1 MGAGS
6 QIVSALASGAS
17 GVVIGTR
24 FLVAEEIS
32 AHPQYKQALV
42 SANERDTTLTMSS
55 VRNTVRTLSNETT
68 EIVRR
73 LEADNPQ
80 IGIAEL
86 MPHVSGVI
94 GRKAY
99 ETGDVLR
106 GMLSAGQALGLT
118 DGIAPLADI
127 VAQLEQEAGVAL
139 ARLRPQPLAT
149 QRAEALVS

>member
-1 MGAGS
+1 
-6 QIVSALASGAS
+6 
-17 GVVIGTR
+17 
-24 FLVAEEIS
+24 
-32 AHPQYKQALV
+32 
-42 SANERDTTLTMSS
+42 
-55 VRNTVRTLSNETT
+55 
-68 EIVRR
+68 
-73 LEADNPQ
+73 
-80 IGIAEL
+80 